1 MGRTGRSRGSLGY
14 ALEVMSLKGGQ
25 PSPGSVSSTPA
36 HLDASSALVLI
47 YFFSFCSLSSF
58 LDCEQRER
66 WFRDQIF
73 SSVLVGKLVML
84 VAILTHMK
92 ETYKWCQ
99 ARERKKKKNLVF
111 MLLLP
116 GVGEVKWRRVGQKHV
131 YLNNS
136 CHGFSLPLGHNGTFT
151 HENVSFSPPDS
162 RAGINIY
169 LYVQVT
175 QKALRANFRLS

>member
-99 ARERKKKKNLVF
+99 ARERKKKKT
-111 MLLLP
+111 
-116 GVGEVKWRRVGQKHV
+116 W
-131 YLNNS
+131 
-136 CHGFSLPLGHNGTFT
+136 SLCCCFLGWERWSEDEWDRNTFT
-151 HENVSFSPPDS
+151 WITLVTVSLYLLGIMGRLPMKMYPS
-162 RAGINIY
+162 RLQTAG
-169 LYVQVT
+169 LG
-175 QKALRANFRLS
+175 

>member
-1 MGRTGRSRGSLGY
+1 MYQHNTIKESREQVRMGRTGRSRGSLGY

-92 ETYKWCQ
+92 ETYKWHE
-99 ARERKKKKNLVF
+99 ARERKKKK
-111 MLLLP
+111 P
-116 GVGEVKWRRVGQKHV
+116 GLYVVASWGGRGEVKTSGTETR
-131 YLNNS
+131 
-136 CHGFSLPLGHNGTFT
+136 LP
-151 HENVSFSPPDS
+151 E
-162 RAGINIY
+162 
-169 LYVQVT
+169 
-175 QKALRANFRLS
+175 